1 MALSDKN
8 IVITPN
14 VGSSNDPQIVFSG
27 ADSTTGAQNITAKI
41 YPTSNGTLSF
51 EGSAG
56 QLFSIT
62 NDFTGAIFSV
72 NDVSGIPSIEVF
84 DTGEVR
90 LAQYNGFVS
99 VLNSTQA
106 TSTSTGALRVLGG
119 AGIGGDLYVG
129 GAIYGVG
136 SISGTVTTATN
147 IAGGANRQIVVQT
160 GAGATGFI
168 TAPSATGQ
176 VLSWNGSA
184 FVWTTTIVA
193 TQVTTVRQTGSATY
207 YPTFVDADNASAAAE
222 SLYTSANLT
231 INPST
236 GNVGIGGIAAPAGPL
251 HISTRSGSADANT
264 VILERPAT
272 TDYSAISFRTATTTD
287 WSIGHNSTG
296 GLSIY
301 ENGASATTRFIIKD
315 GGNVGIGTTTPS
327 YKLQVVGG
335 GVHAQAVA
343 ANGSPDSYADGG
355 ALMMSYAS
363 NTGSIRAYNNTSGTG
378 TADIAFITAGTER
391 LRIDSAGNF
400 FLTGGS
406 SQLNTGFTNK
416 VNISGA
422 IVAGTTASTNGS
434 ILMQGY
440 YGPGATTNFGTEY
453 SSGGPVIGY
462 GVYPSNVG
470 PGAFFSSSGLALTRG
485 AYTIA
490 GNQHNWYVG
499 GAQTVAIGS
508 AATLSLAMSLT
519 STGAL
524 AFNGAA
530 NYGTS
535 GQVLRSNGNASPT
548 WVNASTLPASS
559 AAQVNTVLRTTNA
572 NHYVTFVD
580 SNNASSTAES
590 VYTSVNLYH
599 NPSTGTFNAPTF
611 NATSVANGGFQG
623 IDADTAL
630 VPSFTWSAD
639 LNTGMWHPA
648 ADTIGFTTAGV
659 EKVRITNIGRLGVG
673 LTAPGSILETE
684 ENTTGVTSIRITNS
698 NTGANTTK
706 GSRLTFRISDTVGTR
721 KDVAYISAI
730 AINQDSSNGDHLA
743 FSTRTADA
751 DPTEKL
757 RILNTGAISFGATGT
772 AYGSSGQILR
782 SNGNASPTWVA
793 PSSLSAGSAESATY
807 ILSSDDRTKAPADDV
822 ASRMRFGFTSF
833 ANNNT
838 SPYADYLHLRSYTD
852 ATGGN
857 DNLVMFRKDAIGIR
871 VWQQAWGSATA
882 YATFKDVAFTDS
894 SITGASG
901 QVNTVLRTTNAAHYL
916 AFVDSNNAS
925 ATAES
930 VYTSANFVV
939 NPSTGNLGVGVLS
952 PEFLIDTGTINE
964 ESSTDKLRFNS
975 YNGPTGGGSG
985 VGAAT
990 GGGTSQG
997 TGIIWKPNYAG
1008 YTKRSA
1014 GILNIGEGNFFRSG
1028 LAFYTNNVTNSTT
1041 DFSEAMRISSNGNIG
1056 IGSAA
1061 PDVKLRVEGHVSIN
1075 GEGNGVTIDSS
1086 TSATARIGMMKYPGL
1101 EGMLVAGSSTLLRLG
1116 HRTDSNFVYGGTAV
1130 LREDLV
1136 ITAAGAIAFN
1146 GAGNYGS
1153 AGQVLRSNGNAP
1165 PTWVNASTLPASSAA
1180 QVNTVLRTTNAAHYL
1195 TFVDSNN
1202 ASATAESVYTSANF
1216 VVNPS
1221 TGNVGIN
1228 TTAPRSRLESVI
1240 GTVNTNADIPGTAAT
1255 FVGPTGVGQG
1265 SQLSIESNDAIAANT
1280 GGVLAFGGRYSG
1292 TALATWAAIKG
1303 LKEDATVGNYGGYLS
1318 FYTRTNGAAYPERM
1332 RITPQG
1338 GISFGA
1344 SGTAYGTSGQI
1355 LRSNGNASPT
1365 WVNQSSIAAGS
1376 VPLTN
1381 TYVGFGSASNLLTG
1395 SSALT
1400 WSGSALNVSG
1410 NITFADTGGTAKRGI
1425 QGTVGTNDFWFVGGG
1440 STASN
1445 AGYMEIATGDDG
1457 QGGAGAAEPIYIS
1470 QYGPGNP
1477 LTGTLFLRGAL
1488 LDASGNTYFPRN
1500 LGAGTTSPIGRLTVV
1515 STSSTGATTN
1525 AWSSAYSVF
1534 GPNAASTTGAA
1545 LGLGY
1550 NTTSGASEIL
1560 SLSPAIAWRPLNLF
1574 SAGLSVLSSNGSLA
1588 LTVTAAGGVA
1598 FGTSATAYGTSG
1610 QILRSN
1616 GNAPPT
1622 WVNASGISAGSATS
1636 ALYARVL
1643 QQTDGTNYIA
1653 PSDPRAA
1660 SGGRGVNLNANQY
1673 AHGLF
1678 SEFKNSGTFGFT
1690 GNYTGLLTYANW
1702 VGTTASTG
1710 DPTYQLAFHPNGVN
1724 ATANPRL
1731 KFRAGIDTT
1740 WGAWGEV
1747 SHTGVIDL
1755 NIRHNSIGLNQAAP
1769 GTAGAIAA
1777 PTLRVNRQSF
1787 IGSGISWYSPSY
1799 TAWSQYMSPAGAT
1812 GSGPTGNIT
1821 APSGTLV
1828 TSWALR
1834 SFVENPGGYGWTFE
1848 SGASSG
1854 QPTVVAE
1861 IRSSDGSAKFNGG
1874 LNVGT
1879 ASGSVTGEI
1888 RASNEI
1894 TAYYS
1899 SDIRLKENI
1908 RLIADPIGIINQI
1921 RGVYYDWTDDHIKA
1935 RGGEDGYF
1943 VRKHD
1948 IGVIAQEV
1956 EKVLPEIVAERDDG
1970 TKVVKYEKI
1979 VALLIEAV
1987 KDQQQ
1992 QINQILVQLENLTNK

>member
-14 VGSSNDPQIVFSG
+14 IGSSNDPQIVFSG
-27 ADSTTGAQNITAKI
+27 ADATTGAQNITAKV
-41 YPTSNGTLSF
+41 YPTTNGTLSF

-62 NDFTGAIFSV
+62 NSFTGTIFSV

-193 TQVTTVRQTGSATY
+193 TQVNTIRQTGSATY
-207 YPTFVDADNASAAAE
+207 YPVFVDADNASAAAE

-236 GNVGIGGIAAPAGPL
+236 GNVGIGTTPNATYKLAVTSTLPGAQSNKTIFNISDLYNAGANGQFFKIMGGAAGINLLSGWGNLNLGARVSDGNDTFTS
-251 HISTRSGSADANT
+251 HITIIGS
-264 VILERPAT
+264 
-272 TDYSAISFRTATTTD
+272 
-287 WSIGHNSTG
+287 
-296 GLSIY
+296 
-301 ENGASATTRFIIKD
+301 
-315 GGNVGIGTTTPS
+315 GNVGIGTTTPS

-400 FLTGGS
+400 FFTGGS

-422 IVAGTTASTNGS
+422 IVAGTTASTGGS

-440 YGPGATTNFGTEY
+440 YGSGATTNFGTEF

-535 GQVLRSNGNASPT
+535 GQVLQSNGNASPT
-548 WVNASTLPASS
+548 WVNASSLPASS

-572 NHYVTFVD
+572 AHYLTFVD
-580 SNNASSTAES
+580 SNNASSTSEL
-590 VYTSVNLYH
+590 VYTSVNFSV
-599 NPSTGTFNAPTF
+599 NPSTGMVSAPTF
-611 NATSVANGGFQG
+611 NATSVTDGGFQG
-623 IDADTAL
+623 IDTDTAL
-630 VPSFTWSAD
+630 LPSFTWSGD
-639 LNTGMWHPA
+639 LNTGMWRPT
-648 ADTIGFTTAGV
+648 ADTVAFTTGGV
-659 EKVRITNIGRLGVG
+659 EKVRITDIGRLGVG

-772 AYGSSGQILR
+772 AYGSSGQILQ

-807 ILSSDDRTKAPADDV
+807 ILSSDDRIKAPADDV
-822 ASRMRFGFTSF
+822 AGRMRFGFTSF

-852 ATGGN
+852 ASGGN

-939 NPSTGNLGVGVLS
+939 NPSTGNVGIGTSSPTSKLHVAGPGNTIGGNIHMGDNTNGAEKWSYLTGSHYNGATNVTGVSMIGLQSGASFNRVVIGGSIYESNPATEIQFWTHTATTHSLGGSQRMV
-952 PEFLIDTGTINE
+952 IDTNGNVGIGTTAPDYKFEVITPSGGYATTVALQSDIGGTIAITGNANGAT
-964 ESSTDKLRFNS
+964 SRVGLIFRGSDKI
-975 YNGPTGGGSG
+975 GSAIASAREDP
-985 VGAAT
+985 GAT
-990 GGGTSQG
+990 
-997 TGIIWKPNYAG
+997 WKTYM
-1008 YTKRSA
+1008 
-1014 GILNIGEGNFFRSG
+1014 
-1028 LAFYTNNVTNSTT
+1028 AFYTNNLTGANVLGLQ
-1041 DFSEAMRISSNGNIG
+1041 EKMRITADGAISFG
-1056 IGSAA
+1056 
-1061 PDVKLRVEGHVSIN
+1061 
-1075 GEGNGVTIDSS
+1075 
-1086 TSATARIGMMKYPGL
+1086 AT
-1101 EGMLVAGSSTLLRLG
+1101 
-1116 HRTDSNFVYGGTAV
+1116 GTA
-1130 LREDLV
+1130 
-1136 ITAAGAIAFN
+1136 
-1146 GAGNYGS
+1146 YGTS
-1153 AGQVLRSNGNAP
+1153 GQLLQSNGNAS
-1165 PTWVNASTLPASSAA
+1165 PTWVNATGLTAGIAA
-1180 QVNTVLRTTNAAHYL
+1180 QVNTVLRTTNADHYL

-1202 ASATAESVYTSANF
+1202 ASATAESVYTSVNLYH
-1216 VVNPS
+1216 NPS
-1221 TGNVGIN
+1221 TGTFNAPTFNATSVTNGGFQGID
-1228 TTAPRSRLESVI
+1228 
-1240 GTVNTNADIPGTAAT
+1240 ADTAAIPSFT
-1255 FVGPTGVGQG
+1255 W
-1265 SQLSIESNDAIAANT
+1265 SADLNT
-1280 GGVLAFGGRYSG
+1280 GM
-1292 TALATWAAIKG
+1292 WHPAADTIG
-1303 LKEDATVGNYGGYLS
+1303 FS
-1318 FYTRTNGAAYPERM
+1318 TNGTERL
-1332 RITPQG
+1332 RITSTG

-1344 SGTAYGTSGQI
+1344 SGTAYGTSGQ
-1355 LRSNGNASPT
+1355 LLQSAGNAAPT

-1470 QYGPGNP
+1470 QYGPGDP

-1500 LGAGTTSPIGRLTVV
+1500 LGAGTTAPIGRLTVV
-1515 STSSTGATTN
+1515 STSSTGAATG

-1534 GPNAASTTGAA
+1534 GPNAASSTGAA

-1560 SLSPAIAWRPLNLF
+1560 SLAPAIAWRPLNLF

-1610 QILRSN
+1610 QILQSN
-1616 GNAPPT
+1616 GNASPT

-1660 SGGRGVNLNANQY
+1660 SGGRGNNLNANQY

-1678 SEFKNSGTFGFT
+1678 SEFKNSSLFGFT

-1702 VGTTASTG
+1702 VGTSASTG
-1710 DPTYQLAFHPNGVN
+1710 DPTYQLSFHPNGVN

-1777 PTLRVNRQSF
+1777 PIRFVNRASF
-1787 IGSGISWYSPSY
+1787 PASGISWYSPSY
-1799 TAWSQYMSPAGAT
+1799 TSWSQYMSPAGAT
-1812 GSGPTGNIT
+1812 GAGPTGNIT

-1834 SFVENPGGYGWTFE
+1834 SFVENPSGYGWTFE
-1848 SGASSG
+1848 SGAATG